1 MGCVFGLI
9 FALFFN
15 ILVFFVKKMLCLN
28 EVLMM
33 LKPKNSLRGI
43 ALWLIIISF
52 KVTAINIDFNQHDLL
67 TELETTE
74 GVLFS
79 LDNGID
85 TGEGVVV
92 NSTKWWFDSSHPG
105 DSTFIMGAR
114 YTPERLM
121 FDFDYV
127 VQDFSSTERSQPVF
141 DNDFNNERDW
151 PFGVSSIFAKIVPK
165 IKMTVSEPALM
176 ILLGL
181 GLIGLGF
188 SINRKS

>member
-1 MGCVFGLI
+1 
-9 FALFFN
+9 
-15 ILVFFVKKMLCLN
+15 MLCLN

-33 LKPKNSLRGI
+33 LKPKNSLMGI

-67 TELETTE
+67 TELETTQ
-74 GVLFS
+74 GVLLS
-79 LDNGID
+79 LGNGND
-85 TGEGVVV
+85 TGGVAVV
-92 NSTKWWFDSSHPG
+92 NSTKWWSDSSYSG
-105 DSTFIMGAR
+105 DSTLTRGAR
-114 YTPERLM
+114 YTPERLMFDFDFDYRLM

-151 PFGVSSIFAKIVPK
+151 QFGASSILAKIVPNLAKIVPK

-188 SINRKS
+188 SINRKT